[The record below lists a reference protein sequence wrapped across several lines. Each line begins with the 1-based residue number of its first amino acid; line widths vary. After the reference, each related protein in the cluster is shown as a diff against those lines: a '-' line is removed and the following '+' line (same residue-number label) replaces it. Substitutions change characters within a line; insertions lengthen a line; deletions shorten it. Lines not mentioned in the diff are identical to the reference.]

1 MAHETVTLDVFK
13 KKVKAGA
20 YDNATAAKR
29 ALGRAAEMSDQD
41 KDAARAFADKHFGV
55 EKPAKK
61 ATKAPAKKADAK
73 GKTSKP
79 AAKGAAKKGPQK
91 AGASKKAPAK
101 KASKKAA

>member
-29 ALGRAAEMSDQD
+29 ALGRAAEMSDGD

-61 ATKAPAKKADAK
+61 AAKAPAKTATKA
-73 GKTSKP
+73 KTAKP
-79 AAKGAAKKGPQK
+79 AAKGAAKKVPQK
-91 AGASKKAPAK
+91 AGASKKTPAK

>member
-29 ALGRAAEMSDQD
+29 ALGRAAEMSDGD
-41 KDAARAFADKHFGV
+41 KDAARTFADKHFV

-61 ATKAPAKKADAK
+61 AAKPA
-73 GKTSKP
+73 KP

-101 KASKKAA
+101 KASKKVA

>member
-29 ALGRAAEMSDQD
+29 ALGRAAEMSDGD

-55 EKPAKK
+55 EKPAKT
-61 ATKAPAKKADAK
+61 ATKA
-73 GKTSKP
+73 KTAKP

>member
-29 ALGRAAEMSDQD
+29 ALGRAAEMSDGD
-41 KDAARAFADKHFGV
+41 KDAARTFADKHFGV

-61 ATKAPAKKADAK
+61 AAKAPAKKAAK
-73 GKTSKP
+73 PAKP
-79 AAKGAAKKGPQK
+79 AAKEAAKKGPQK

-101 KASKKAA
+101 KASKKVA